1 MHKSAHRPGVVC
13 AILLT
18 CRFRQSALLRRLYPQ
33 GANDRRSMPL
43 NGRNGGQHNR
53 SARRARP
60 FPRISPAPRSAQRER
75 GRSSGEHRAGS
86 PGPVFNPWWPKL
98 NFAVCLIHFGG
109 CNSADVSHL
118 FVCEASSACRAFPRR
133 AILSRES
140 RSSPGG
146 RFSAFARRRL
156 AASLSRN
163 DSRYLKRRRCMVWLP

>member
-60 FPRISPAPRSAQRER
+60 FPRISPAP
-75 GRSSGEHRAGS
+75 H
-86 PGPVFNPWWPKL
+86 
-98 NFAVCLIHFGG
+98 FAVCLIHFGG